1 MLAVEVVEHRRVVQV
16 VQEVPVEVEQ
26 VVLMLLEFLDYQT
39 QGAAEVA
46 MEAHQ
51 LLAATVVL
59 ES

>member
-1 MLAVEVVEHRRVVQV
+1 MPAVEVVEHRRVVQV
-16 VQEVPVEVEQ
+16 VQAVPVEVEQ

-51 LLAATVVL
+51 LLAATAVL